1 MATDTELD
9 KENPDFDRIRHF
21 KADWKD
27 FTDFWEKKGARMTPW
42 EEWDQEHPKKQKG
55 MKSNKIHSFKTFDD
69 ESKVKES
76 SLSIAGTNRPTKDGQ
91 ELATIDVDKL
101 AKNYGKLRVGDNV
114 MDKSRQ
120 WLGIGSINSFSKDG
134 KKATVQFY
142 DTLKG
147 STFNMPG
154 DLHDVDIEK
163 LVAIAATDDSYQFKT
178 FEQYNDELNEEDI
191 LALGGSQ
198 EDRKPRQKPFVIKSK
213 KQRKGSNEDDDDETQ
228 EVANMNTT
236 SIGTK

>member
-69 ESKVKES
+69 ESKVEES
-76 SLSIAGTNRPTKDGQ
+76 GE

-101 AKNYGKLRVGDNV
+101 AKKYDHLQVGDNV
-114 MDKSRQ
+114 IDKTRQ
-120 WLGIGSINSFSKDG
+120 TLGVGTINSFSKDG

-142 DTLKG
+142 DTLQG
-147 STFNMPG
+147 STMNMPG
-154 DLHDVDIEK
+154 DEYEVDKEK
-163 LVAIAATDDSYQFKT
+163 LMAIAATDDSYQFQT
-178 FEQYNDELNEEDI
+178 FEQYKQSLDEDNLTA
-191 LALGGSQ
+191 LAGSSM
-198 EDRKPRQKPFVIKSK
+198 DMPPMPKPFVVKTK
-213 KQRKGSNEDDDDETQ
+213 KKRKGSNQDEDDETQ

-236 SIGTK
+236 SIGTR